1 MTTKQEGAADYL
13 SRIVLLGL
21 GYRVDRDPG
30 PYPERI
36 SEKLREEYDSGLDK
50 TGPRWERLEDE
61 DTEE

>member
-21 GYRVDRDPG
+21 GYPVDQG